1 MTPFEELC
9 AAGDPK
15 KATEMA
21 AYHKQT
27 RQCLGVSN
35 PQLDELVKT
44 WRSEHDVEG
53 RVALAQTLWKTDVFE
68 ARIAAAK
75 LLVQARL
82 RPSDESAWQLI
93 ASWVPQFDSWAI
105 ADHAS
110 SAGSK
115 RLVAQPD
122 RLDEVERWTE
132 SEHMWSRR
140 AALVM
145 TLPWAKLNHLTEA
158 QNTAR
163 EQILG
168 WAAGYV
174 EDPDWFIQKA
184 VAWWLRDLSK
194 HDAARVQV
202 FLESHGEQLKPFARK
217 IAGKHLS

>member
-1 MTPFEELC
+1 MTPFEALC
-9 AAGDPK
+9 TAGDPK

-35 PQLDELVKT
+35 PQIDELVKT

-105 ADHAS
+105 ADQAS
-110 SAGSK
+110 SAGAK

-132 SEHMWSRR
+132 SDHMWSRR

-168 WAAGYV
+168 WAAGCV

-194 HDAARVQV
+194 HDAARVRV
-202 FLESHGEQLKPFARK
+202 FLEKHGERMKPFARK
-217 IAGKHLS
+217 IAGKYLK